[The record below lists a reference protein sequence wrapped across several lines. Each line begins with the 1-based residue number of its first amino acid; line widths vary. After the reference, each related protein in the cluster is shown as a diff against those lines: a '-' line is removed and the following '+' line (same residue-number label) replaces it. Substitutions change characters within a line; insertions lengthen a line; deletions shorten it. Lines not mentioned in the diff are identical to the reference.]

1 MARGWESK
9 SIEAQQAEASEAK
22 QAPKPRMTAEETTRK
37 HQVDGLVLS
46 RRRVLQQLKA
56 AHDPRHQE
64 MLRHALADLDQKI
77 QKLK

>member
-9 SIEAQQAEASEAK
+9 SIEAQQAEASEDK
-22 QAPKPRMTAEETTRK
+22 QARKPRLTAEQTARK
-37 HQVDGLVLS
+37 HRLDGLLLS
-46 RRRVLQQLKA
+46 QQRVLQQLKA